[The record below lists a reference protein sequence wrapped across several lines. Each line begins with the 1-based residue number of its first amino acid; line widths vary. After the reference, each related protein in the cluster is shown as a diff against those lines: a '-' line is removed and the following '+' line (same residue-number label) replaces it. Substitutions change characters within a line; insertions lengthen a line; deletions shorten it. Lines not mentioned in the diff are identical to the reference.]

1 MTSTAHKNLTP
12 DGKVEQFGKHID
24 TSLWQPVIGLEVHV
38 QLSTQSK
45 LFSGA
50 ATAYGAEPNT
60 QACAIDLALPGV
72 LPVLNEEAVSMAV
85 KFGLSIQADIP
96 HYSIFSRKNY
106 FYPDLP
112 KGYQISQHENP
123 IVGRGQLTI
132 AFEEGKQKIIRITRA
147 HLEEDAGKSL
157 HEGLENMSGIDLN
170 RAGTP
175 LLEIVSE
182 PDLTSPKEAVIYLKT
197 LHTLVR
203 YLAISDGNLQEGS
216 FRCDANVS
224 VRKKDQKQLGT
235 RVEIKNLNSFRF
247 IEKAIQ
253 YEIERQIAV
262 LEEGG
267 KINQETR
274 LYDTDKQETRPM
286 RSKENA
292 NDYRYFTDPDLCPV
306 VISADFIEKLSQ
318 ALPELPQQ
326 KHARFQSEYGLSPYD
341 ASLLTSAHELADYFE
356 KVVKEK
362 IPAKLAVNWIMGELA
377 AALNKANLSIT
388 ESPISAERLAG
399 LLQRIA
405 DNTISSKIAK
415 DVFERL
421 WESKKTS
428 DEIIKEQ
435 NLQQVT
441 NQESIVQIIDEIL
454 MKYPEQLA
462 DYRAGKD
469 KLFGFFV
476 GQVMKAS
483 GGKINP
489 QQLNTLL
496 KQKLEH

>member
-1 MTSTAHKNLTP
+1 MTSADHKKSEQNSRLESYKIP
-12 DGKVEQFGKHID
+12 DAWEA
-24 TSLWQPVIGLEVHV
+24 VIGLEVHV

-72 LPVLNEEAVSMAV
+72 LPVLNAEAVNMAI

-96 HYSIFSRKNY
+96 HYSIFARKNY

-123 IVGRGQLTI
+123 IVGRGHLTI
-132 AFEEGKQKIIRITRA
+132 VLENGDEKVIHITRA

-157 HEGLENMSGIDLN
+157 HEGFENMSGIDLN

-182 PDLTSPKEAVIYLKT
+182 PDLTTPKEAVIYLKT

-203 YLAISDGNLQEGS
+203 YLDISDGNLQEGS

-224 VRKKDQKQLGT
+224 VRRANQKQLGK

-262 LEEGG
+262 IEKDGN
-267 KINQETR
+267 IQQETR

-286 RSKENA
+286 RSKEDA
-292 NDYRYFTDPDLCPV
+292 KDYRYFTDPDLCPV
-306 VISADFIEKLSQ
+306 IINPDFIEKLYQ
-318 ALPELPQQ
+318 TLPELPQ
-326 KHARFQSEYGLSPYD
+326 KKLARFQKEYKLSTYD
-341 ASLLTSAHELADYFE
+341 ASLLTAARELAEYFE
-356 KVVKEK
+356 TLVKEK
-362 IPAKLAVNWIMGELA
+362 VPAKLAVNWIMGELS
-377 AALNKANLSIT
+377 AALNKSNLSIL
-388 ESPISAERLAG
+388 ESPISAKRLAG

-405 DNTISSKIAK
+405 DNTISSNSAK
-415 DVFERL
+415 DVFEEL
-421 WESKKTS
+421 WMSNKTS
-428 DEIIKEQ
+428 DEIIQEK

-441 NQESIVQIIDEIL
+441 DQAAILKIIDKIL
-454 MKYPEQLA
+454 INYPQQLSE
-462 DYRAGKD
+462 YRAGKD

-489 QQLNTLL
+489 QQLNKLL
-496 KQKLEH
+496 KEKLDQ

>member
-1 MTSTAHKNLTP
+1 MTSAIHKKSSKNS
-12 DGKVEQFGKHID
+12 KVEPEKPAD
-24 TSLWQPVIGLEVHV
+24 AWESVIGLEVHV
-38 QLSTQSK
+38 QLSTLSK

-72 LPVLNEEAVSMAV
+72 LPVLNAEAVNMAI

-123 IVGRGQLTI
+123 IVGPGHLTI
-132 AFEEGKQKIIRITRA
+132 VLENGEQKIIRITRA

-157 HEGLENMSGIDLN
+157 HEGFENMTGIDLN

-203 YLAISDGNLQEGS
+203 YLDISDGNLQEGS

-224 VRKKDQKQLGT
+224 VRRANQKQLGK

-262 LEEGG
+262 LENGG
-267 KINQETR
+267 HIDQETR

-286 RSKENA
+286 RSKEDA
-292 NDYRYFTDPDLCPV
+292 KDYRYFTDPDLCPV
-306 VISADFIEKLSQ
+306 FINADFIETLYQ
-318 ALPELPQQ
+318 TLPELPQ
-326 KHARFQSEYGLSPYD
+326 KKLARFQTDYKLSAYD
-341 ASLLTSAHELADYFE
+341 ASLLTATCELANYFE
-356 KVVKEK
+356 EVVKENV
-362 IPAKLAVNWIMGELA
+362 PAKLAVNWIMGELA
-377 AALNKANLSIT
+377 AALNKSNFTII
-388 ESPISAERLAG
+388 ESPISAKRLAT

-405 DNTISSKIAK
+405 DNTISSNIAK
-415 DVFERL
+415 NVFEEL
-421 WESKKTS
+421 WSSNKTT
-428 DEIIKEQ
+428 DKIIQEK
-435 NLQQVT
+435 NLQQIT
-441 NQESIVQIIDEIL
+441 DQTAILRIIDEIL
-454 MKYPEQLA
+454 IKYPEQLA
-462 DYRAGKD
+462 DYRSGKN

-483 GGKINP
+483 GGKVNP
-489 QQLNTLL
+489 QQLNHLL
-496 KQKLEH
+496 KEKLDQ